1 MLQPPPNYSIV
12 LDRKAIS
19 DRVSTVAHAVSN
31 WARDAEQRTGQQ
43 VLAVCILR
51 GGVFYFADLLRA
63 VDVSMEPAF
72 CRCRSYSSEVNG
84 LQSSDVHVTM
94 DQIDMEGRA
103 VLLVDD
109 ICDSGATL
117 THMVAF
123 CLRNGAAEV
132 KTSTLIFRHI
142 PNSSFKPEFPA
153 MDYHGNEWFAG
164 YGMEDA
170 NRMANCPNCTSS
182 TQPERL
188 SLRVSLASLAGFQ
201 SVL

>member
-1 MLQPPPNYSIV
+1 MLKPPSNYSVV
-12 LDRKAIS
+12 LDRNAIFE
-19 DRVSTVAHAVSN
+19 RVAKVAKDISA
-31 WARDAEQRTGQQ
+31 WAREAETRTGQQ

-51 GGVFYFADLLRA
+51 GGVFFFSDLLRA

-109 ICDSGATL
+109 ICDSGSTL
-117 THMVAF
+117 TNMIAF
-123 CLRNGAAEV
+123 CLRRGAVEV
-132 KTSTLIFRHI
+132 KSSTLIFRHI
-142 PNSSFKPEFPA
+142 PNSSFKPEYPA

-170 NRMANCPNCTSS
+170 NRMANL
-182 TQPERL
+182 PE
-188 SLRVSLASLAGFQ
+188 VYIIKP
-201 SVL
+201 V